1 MCSSDLLFFLL
12 LAAAAA
18 AVVGLALFQVKGEN
32 LLPLWT
38 EPAAQTLYAA
48 LPVSG
53 VLGYGLYAAFLYTPE
68 EGGREGG
75 RWVRWCA
82 GGCLAL
88 CGTQLVILGVFGPAL
103 TAELESP
110 FFQMAKSVGVE
121 GAFQR
126 VESLVAAV
134 WSFSD
139 LILLAGLL
147 QGMKRIVGVLLPKAS
162 PHAAAVMLLASAGV
176 VGLAAFPNSAIP
188 EALGR
193 GAVLWG
199 NLLLALALPLLA
211 VVVKWFR
218 H

>member
-1 MCSSDLLFFLL
+1 M
-12 LAAAAA
+12 
-18 AVVGLALFQVKGEN
+18 VGLALFQVKGEN

-110 FFQMAKSVGVE
+110 FF
-121 GAFQR
+121 
-126 VESLVAAV
+126 
-134 WSFSD
+134 
-139 LILLAGLL
+139 
-147 QGMKRIVGVLLPKAS
+147 
-162 PHAAAVMLLASAGV
+162 
-176 VGLAAFPNSAIP
+176 
-188 EALGR
+188 
-193 GAVLWG
+193 
-199 NLLLALALPLLA
+199 
-211 VVVKWFR
+211 KWPR
-218 H
+218 A

>member
-1 MCSSDLLFFLL
+1 M
-12 LAAAAA
+12 
-18 AVVGLALFQVKGEN
+18 
-32 LLPLWT
+32 
-38 EPAAQTLYAA
+38 
-48 LPVSG
+48 
-53 VLGYGLYAAFLYTPE
+53 
-68 EGGREGG
+68 
-75 RWVRWCA
+75 
-82 GGCLAL
+82 
-88 CGTQLVILGVFGPAL
+88 
-103 TAELESP
+103 
-110 FFQMAKSVGVE
+110 
-121 GAFQR
+121 
-126 VESLVAAV
+126 ESLVAAV

-147 QGMKRIVGVLLPKAS
+147 QGMKRIVGGLLPKACQA
-162 PHAAAVMLLASAGV
+162 PTAAAARRRMLLASAGV

>member
-1 MCSSDLLFFLL
+1 
-12 LAAAAA
+12 
-18 AVVGLALFQVKGEN
+18 
-32 LLPLWT
+32 
-38 EPAAQTLYAA
+38 
-48 LPVSG
+48 
-53 VLGYGLYAAFLYTPE
+53 
-68 EGGREGG
+68 
-75 RWVRWCA
+75 
-82 GGCLAL
+82 
-88 CGTQLVILGVFGPAL
+88 
-103 TAELESP
+103 
-110 FFQMAKSVGVE
+110 MAKSVGVE

-126 VESLVAAV
+126 VESPVAAV

>member
-1 MCSSDLLFFLL
+1 M
-12 LAAAAA
+12 
-18 AVVGLALFQVKGEN
+18 
-32 LLPLWT
+32 
-38 EPAAQTLYAA
+38 
-48 LPVSG
+48 
-53 VLGYGLYAAFLYTPE
+53 LGYGLYAAFLYTPE

>member
-1 MCSSDLLFFLL
+1 MPSTDTGSSSCATLFQSRRACAGEQPSHSARRAGVEGPWQCRNFRTNSLSASGGVSGARPSQL
-12 LAAAAA
+12 RNDAK
-18 AVVGLALFQVKGEN
+18 VGLPPRRQPNTTRPEKEQGRSRN
-32 LLPLWT
+32 DT
-38 EPAAQTLYAA
+38 AAPPT
-48 LPVSG
+48 VCRSG
-53 VLGYGLYAAFLYTPE
+53 APY
-68 EGGREGG
+68 
-75 RWVRWCA
+75 
-82 GGCLAL
+82 
-88 CGTQLVILGVFGPAL
+88 
-103 TAELESP
+103 
-110 FFQMAKSVGVE
+110 ME